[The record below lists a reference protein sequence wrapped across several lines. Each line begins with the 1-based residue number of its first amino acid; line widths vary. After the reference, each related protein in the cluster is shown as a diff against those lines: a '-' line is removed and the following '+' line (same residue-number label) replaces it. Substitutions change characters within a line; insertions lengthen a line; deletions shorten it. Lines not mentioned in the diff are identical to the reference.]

1 MISENMT
8 GGMLTLL
15 AIGSFGRK
23 RGTSVL
29 FIVVGWA
36 HVWMYR
42 VSTIVFLWMYS
53 IESHGVCSLI
63 CHLVISGNSR
73 SVGDDVFGT
82 FVLLQPC
89 ASTHCCS
96 WDLHI
101 WWSHATIFCLVC
113 MPQMSACSCINSSVG
128 TELSKFHLLV
138 FVLILCPWF
147 ENI

>member
-1 MISENMT
+1 MT

-15 AIGSFGRK
+15 AIGSFSRK

-36 HVWMYR
+36 HVCMYR
-42 VSTIVFLWMYS
+42 ASTIVFLWMYS
-53 IESHGVCSLI
+53 IESHSVCSLMSPSHFWQFKVCGWWCI
-63 CHLVISGNSR
+63 WHFC
-73 SVGDDVFGT
+73 SVDW
-82 FVLLQPC
+82 QPC
-89 ASTHCCS
+89 ASTHCFS

-101 WWSHATIFCLVC
+101 WWSHATICCLVC

-138 FVLILCPWF
+138 FVLIICPWF
-147 ENI
+147 KNI